1 MNVREAILSRR
12 SIRKYTNQPVS
23 DEDLNDLIEA
33 ATYAPSG
40 TNLQPWYFLALR
52 SDESMAKFK
61 VFMRKT
67 AENFMPVLRERFAKN
82 PEVIDETRN
91 FLLGL
96 GGAPLCVLVFMLKD
110 AKSDKNYDDNFTLL
124 QSVSAGIEN
133 LLLAAVEKGLGA
145 CWMTAPVK
153 AGLSEDI
160 RKEFAPDHGQ
170 FVAAITLGYP
180 DANPGAPKRREGR
193 FDVI

>member
-1 MNVREAILSRR
+1 VNVREAILNRR
-12 SIRKYTNQPVS
+12 SIRKYKKQPIS

-40 TNLQPWYFLALR
+40 LNLQPWYFLALR
-52 SDESMAKFK
+52 SDESMTKFK
-61 VFMRKT
+61 AFMRKT
-67 AENFMPVLRERFAKN
+67 AENFMPALRERFAKN
-82 PEVIDETRN
+82 PEVIEETQN

-96 GGAPLCVLVFMLKD
+96 GGAPLCILVFMLKD
-110 AKSDKNYDDNFTLL
+110 AKSDKNYDDNFVLL
-124 QSVSAGIEN
+124 QGVSAGIEN

-145 CWMTAPVK
+145 CWITAPIK

-160 RKEFAPDHGQ
+160 RSAFAPDRGQ
-170 FVAAITLGYP
+170 FVAAISIGYP
-180 DANPGAPKRREGR
+180 DANPGTPKRREGR